1 MRGQFLWHHEAHG
14 KPVCDEWTW
23 VQITLW
29 VIFQFSM
36 QHVYMTEWNG
46 GGEEVRVGGSVGDS
60 LFGQDICPFIPLI
73 PSMSFYMASDVISF
87 C

>member
-46 GGEEVRVGGSVGDS
+46 GGEEVGVDW
-60 LFGQDICPFIPLI
+60 
-73 PSMSFYMASDVISF
+73 
-87 C
+87 